1 MNRLENSL
9 SGSALGMVSTRS
21 FPAIIGVADTMIKSA
36 GVVLVGI
43 EKIGGGHCTAI
54 ARGRIADI
62 RIAVDAGAQN
72 ALEFGPGQLVSS
84 TVIPRPLPNM
94 EVIFPLGS
102 HLAREMNA
110 NRYGRVSQHSIGLI
124 ETRGFPPM
132 VAAADAMLKS
142 ADVELT
148 AFETIGDGLCTAIIR
163 GPVADVVV
171 AVEAGMAEV
180 TRIGAEV
187 NAVYVIPRP
196 QEDLDRILP
205 FASCM
210 LEEEPQP
217 LMLPLTIPQEEKEEE
232 LVELPDLD
240 AIPVP
245 KERTQG

>member
-1 MNRLENSL
+1 MNRLEDSL
-9 SGSALGMVSTRS
+9 NGSALGMVSTRS

-36 GVVLVGI
+36 GVILVGI

-62 RIAVDAGAQN
+62 RIAVEAGAQN
-72 ALEFGPGQLVSS
+72 ASEFGPGQLVGQS
-84 TVIPRPLPNM
+84 VIARPLPNL
-94 EVIFPLGS
+94 EAIFPLGG
-102 HLAREMNA
+102 HLTKEINA
-110 NRYGRVSQHSIGLI
+110 NRQGRVSKQSIGLI

-148 AFETIGDGLCTAIIR
+148 AFETIGDGLCTAIVR

-196 QEDLDRILP
+196 QEDLDQVLP
-205 FASCM
+205 VASCM
-210 LEEEPQP
+210 IQEEPQP
-217 LMLPLTIPQEEKEEE
+217 LMVPLTIPQEEREKE
-232 LVELPDLD
+232 LVELPQLEK
-240 AIPVP
+240 IPLRE
-245 KERTQG
+245 ERS